1 MVSEYFFLEAV
12 FLLFPDTEMTLC
24 QWFSGKA
31 PLPMFFA
38 PITWGLTSAC
48 LRYPW
53 LSSLGTATVQVTS
66 TPAHTDFVSL
76 QTIDYT

>member
-1 MVSEYFFLEAV
+1 MVSEYFSLEAV

-48 LRYPW
+48 LHYPW